1 MAENQDVE
9 YKQIWKD
16 EWLEWICGMANTTG
30 GTIYIGM
37 NDNGTVVGLGDKADT
52 IFDKLPYK

>member
-16 EWLEWICGMANTTG
+16 EWLEWICG
-30 GTIYIGM
+30 ICWIRR
-37 NDNGTVVGLGDKADT
+37 
-52 IFDKLPYK
+52 

>member
-16 EWLEWICGMANTTG
+16 EWLEWICGMAKS
-30 GTIYIGM
+30 IQ
-37 NDNGTVVGLGDKADT
+37 
-52 IFDKLPYK
+52 F